1 MAMRWLLD
9 PIQRIFPGFTREN
22 LLAAAAKRSLDRAE
36 TPPEVPEG
44 APIYVAGYFRSHAG
58 IASGA
63 RAQLAAFRRE
73 GRAAFGIDLTAA
85 MGQAETLPFDGE
97 VYDCR
102 SLPEDGAPGTVVV
115 YQNPRWFLIALA
127 RMGRR
132 FLRGKRIVGHWTW
145 ELEEIPDW
153 WCESLDYLH
162 EVWVPTRFVRDAVG
176 RHTAKPL
183 KVVPYPETGTLT
195 GKPRPFA
202 ADGVLRVLFIFDA
215 GSGFERKNP
224 LAAVEAFRQAFADRS
239 DVELL
244 LKISRPGMYP
254 AGWEALQRAAAGAP
268 NIRLLDAFLKQ
279 EELDDLYRKSDIYLS
294 LHRSEGYGL
303 TIFEAIRFGLE
314 TVATGWSGN
323 MDFFHGPNCYA
334 VDYRLV
340 PVVDPQRIYPYPEWR
355 WADPDPACAAGFLRE
370 IARKHGFAL

>member
-9 PIQRIFPGFTREN
+9 PVQRIFPGLTREN
-22 LLAAAAKRSLDRAE
+22 LLAAAAKRSLDRAG

-44 APIYVAGYFRSHAG
+44 APVYVAGYFRSHAG

-63 RAQLAAFRRE
+63 RAQLAAFRKE
-73 GRAAFGIDLTAA
+73 GRAAYGIDLTAA

-145 ELEEIPDW
+145 ELEDI
-153 WCESLDYLH
+153 
-162 EVWVPTRFVRDAVG
+162 
-176 RHTAKPL
+176 PL

-202 ADGVLRVLFIFDA
+202 ADGVLRVLYIFDA

-224 LAAVEAFRQAFADRS
+224 LAAVEAFRQAFGDRR

-355 WADPDPACAAGFLRE
+355 WADPDPACAAGFL
-370 IARKHGFAL
+370 G